1 LAPESAYP
9 ETARPPH
16 RLGSG
21 AAAGGDRRG
30 GDGDGRR
37 GLHRDEMRQEAGVSR
52 AVGAA
57 RGAYKL
63 RGARGVA
70 EEARR
75 GFMRRGRRFQSCQD
89 VWAEGR
95 RRHCVGRTHMSVW
108 D

>member
-37 GLHRDEMRQEAGVSR
+37 GLHRDQMRQEAGVR
-52 AVGAA
+52 ARWG
-57 RGAYKL
+57 
-63 RGARGVA
+63 
-70 EEARR
+70 RR
-75 GFMRRGRRFQSCQD
+75 GGRIS
-89 VWAEGR
+89 
-95 RRHCVGRTHMSVW
+95 
-108 D
+108 